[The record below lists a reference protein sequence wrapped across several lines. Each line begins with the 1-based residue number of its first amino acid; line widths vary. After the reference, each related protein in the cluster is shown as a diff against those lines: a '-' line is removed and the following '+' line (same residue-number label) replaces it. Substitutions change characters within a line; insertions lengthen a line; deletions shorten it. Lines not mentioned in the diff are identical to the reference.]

1 MNIDDIIMTRLERV
15 SNWGCCKPLE
25 NDDLDGFHILING
38 TDYMLLTSVFADTR
52 YISVSIGETGILLF
66 LINLETGGVIIE
78 TDRTLPGEEY
88 HSHRNNLSDIR
99 GCLFNTEPLWLMNKQ
114 AIIDTTAPQPREMT
128 MTAIVHQILQP
139 ENFIPMD
146 DDEK

>member
-1 MNIDDIIMTRLERV
+1 MNIDDIIMKRLERV

-25 NDDLDGFHILING
+25 NDDLDGFHIVVNE

-78 TDRTLPGEEY
+78 TDKTLPGEEY
-88 HSHRNNLSDIR
+88 SSHRNNLSDIR
-99 GCLFNTEPLWLMNKQ
+99 GALFNSEPLWLMNDQ
-114 AIIDTTAPQPREMT
+114 TIIDTTIPQPREMS
-128 MTAIVHQILQP
+128 MSDIIGEILRP
-139 ENFIPMD
+139 ENLIPMD
-146 DDEK
+146 DE